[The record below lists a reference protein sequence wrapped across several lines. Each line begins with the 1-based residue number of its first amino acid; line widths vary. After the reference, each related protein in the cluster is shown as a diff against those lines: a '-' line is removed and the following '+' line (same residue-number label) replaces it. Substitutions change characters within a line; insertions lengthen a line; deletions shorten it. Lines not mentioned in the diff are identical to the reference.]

1 MRRHG
6 QAVAAALAL
15 TVGVTALFRL
25 ALPSLNA
32 LSVGFAYLL
41 VVLGVA
47 SGWGLPAAL
56 AASVAA
62 TAQLNFFFLPPVGSL
77 TIQDPQNWVA
87 LTVFLAT
94 AVVASRL
101 SATAQRRAAEAE
113 AQRNDAARLYD
124 LSRAILLANPQEET
138 ADLERALIRIFGLR
152 DARIEVGAVAIASAP
167 EPFNMHWPLRVG
179 QHEVGALHIEGP
191 SLGVATAEAI
201 AGMMAIALERA
212 QLRAEM
218 TRLSALR
225 AGDALKSALLDSF
238 THELRTPLTS
248 VKAAA
253 SALRGQPDMD
263 PEARQE
269 LAAVIEEEADRLDGL
284 LENMLDMARIE
295 GGGLQP
301 ERRPQSV
308 EPLIRESLARCPC
321 PARRV
326 DLDLAPNLPSVL
338 ADGPLTARALAQLLT
353 NADAY
358 SPRAAPIRIA
368 ARPEEGGVRLEVRDR
383 GPGFPPA
390 MLPHAFEKFSRA
402 PLARRLRPEGLGMGL
417 AIARGLIEAQGGAV
431 GASNAENG
439 GACVWFTLPAALPHA
454 AQPAPQGAVP

>member
-1 MRRHG
+1 MRRP
-6 QAVAAALAL
+6 AKSIAAALAL
-15 TVGVTALFRL
+15 TAGVTVLFRL

-32 LSVGFAYLL
+32 MSVGFAYLL

-47 SGWGLPAAL
+47 SGWGLSAAL

-94 AVVASRL
+94 AAVASRL

-124 LSRAILLANPQEET
+124 LSRAILLANPSEET
-138 ADLERALIRIFGLR
+138 ADLERALIHIFGMR
-152 DARIEVGAVAIASAP
+152 DARIEVGGGAQAAAHGA
-167 EPFNMHWPLRVG
+167 FNMHWRLRVG
-179 QHEVGALHIEGP
+179 QHEVGALHLEGP
-191 SLGVATAEAI
+191 PLGAETAEAI
-201 AGMMAIALERA
+201 AGMVAIALESA
-212 QLRAEM
+212 QLRAET

-253 SALRGQPDMD
+253 SALRSQPEMAA
-263 PEARQE
+263 EARQE
-269 LAAVIEEEADRLDGL
+269 LAAVMEEESDRLDGL
-284 LENMLDMARIE
+284 LADMLDMARIE
-295 GGGLQP
+295 GGGLQT
-301 ERRPQSV
+301 ERRPQAV
-308 EPLIRESLARCPC
+308 ELLIRESLAQQPC

-326 DLDLAPNLPSVL
+326 ELDLAPDLPAVL
-338 ADGPLTARALAQLLT
+338 ADGPLTARALAQLLA

-358 SPRAAPIRIA
+358 SPPSAPVRIT
-368 ARPEEGGVRLEVRDR
+368 ARREEAGVRLEVRDL
-383 GPGFPPA
+383 GAGFPPA
-390 MLPHAFEKFSRA
+390 MLAHAFEKFHRT
-402 PLARRLRPEGLGMGL
+402 PLARQLRPEGLGMGL
-417 AIARGLIEAQGGAV
+417 AIARGLIEAQGGAI
-431 GASNAENG
+431 GAANASEG
-439 GACVWFTLPAALPHA
+439 GARVWFTLPAAVPHA
-454 AQPAPQGAVP
+454 APPAPRSAAS